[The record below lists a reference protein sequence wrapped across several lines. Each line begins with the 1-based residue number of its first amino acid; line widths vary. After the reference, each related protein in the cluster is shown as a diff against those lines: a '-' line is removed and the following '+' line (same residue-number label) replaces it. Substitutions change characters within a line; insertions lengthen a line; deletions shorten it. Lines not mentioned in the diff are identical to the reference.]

1 MYVHM
6 YDFIIT
12 IIQEEYILVLYQ
24 QAMQMVS
31 ITQLPT
37 QLTMITVEYLLLI
50 VAQGSLAEQTMRVLL
65 LQKL

>member
-1 MYVHM
+1 MYVRK
-6 YDFIIT
+6 YDYIIT